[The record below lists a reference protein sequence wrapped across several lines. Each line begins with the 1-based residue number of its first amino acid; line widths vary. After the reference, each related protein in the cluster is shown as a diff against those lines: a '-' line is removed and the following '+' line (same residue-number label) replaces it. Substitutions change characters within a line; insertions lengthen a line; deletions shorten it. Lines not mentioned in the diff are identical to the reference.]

1 LYRPL
6 EKSVYQNVC
15 GEELFPNDLTLPIES
30 SSSKILENLQS
41 SLNEFASKPME
52 M

>member
-6 EKSVYQNVC
+6 EKSLYANVR
-15 GEELFPNDLTLPIES
+15 GEELFTNDLPLQNES
-30 SSSKILENLQS
+30 SSSKILETIQS
-41 SLNEFASKPME
+41 SFNELAAKPVE